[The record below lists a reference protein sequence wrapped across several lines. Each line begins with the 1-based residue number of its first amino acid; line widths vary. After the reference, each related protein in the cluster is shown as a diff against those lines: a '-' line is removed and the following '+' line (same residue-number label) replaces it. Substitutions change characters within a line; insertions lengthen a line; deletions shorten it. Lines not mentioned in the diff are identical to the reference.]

1 MLADEQKSSFRNF
14 EREIVLTK
22 LKAQNSKRKIRV
34 LFILLLIQFLLFG
47 CASLSDFESL
57 RNDVNMLRRETFEIK
72 KDVNDLKTKTEG
84 AIKEQDFKAFRES
97 QAEIHSR
104 VSDLSKELQF
114 ISGKFDESK
123 YSMEKL
129 QKESVSEMNLLKAE
143 LTNIAGQVK
152 EIKERLNRLESR
164 SKEAEKKLEES
175 KKESQQEPSVSKD
188 KISMYETAYEA
199 FKNKRYKEAREKFD
213 AFIKEYP
220 QDELTD
226 NAYFWI
232 AETYYGEKDFEGAIL
247 AYEVILKKFPKS
259 EKAPNALLKQG
270 LSFIEI
276 GDRKTGKTIFEK
288 VIEDYPSSK
297 EAELAKKKIEEIDK
311 KTEKKKK

>member
-1 MLADEQKSSFRNF
+1 MRRDTY
-14 EREIVLTK
+14 EI
-22 LKAQNSKRKIRV
+22 R
-34 LFILLLIQFLLFG
+34 
-47 CASLSDFESL
+47 
-57 RNDVNMLRRETFEIK
+57 
-72 KDVNDLKTKTEG
+72 KDVNDLKTKTEDV
-84 AIKEQDFKAFRES
+84 IKEKDLKAFRES

-114 ISGKFDESK
+114 LTGKFDESK

-129 QKESVSEMNLLKAE
+129 QKDSASEINLLKAE
-143 LTNIAGQVK
+143 LTNIAGQIK
-152 EIKERLNRLESR
+152 EIKEKLNRLESR

-175 KKESQQEPSVSKD
+175 KKEPQQEPSVSKD
-188 KISMYETAYEA
+188 KMSMYEVAYDA

-232 AETYYGEKDFEGAIL
+232 AETYYAEKDFEGAIL

-270 LSFIEI
+270 LSFVEI
-276 GDRKTGKTIFEK
+276 GDRKTAKTIFEK
-288 VIEDYPSSK
+288 VMEDYPSSK
-297 EAELAKKKIEEIDK
+297 EAELAKKKIEEI
-311 KTEKKKK
+311 EKKERKKK